1 MAIPASHLRLVGD
14 ERIERQDV
22 LDVLGERLQQAVT
35 SVFAVG
41 GETGRV
47 ARLPVRAR

>member
-14 ERIERQDV
+14 ERIERRDV
-22 LDVLGERLQQAVT
+22 LDVLGARLQQAVT